1 ADHDDA
7 TTISHVLQRRLRRNE
22 YAADVDVDDAIHL
35 FQRRLLER
43 FRNGRAGIVH
53 KDIESAEGC
62 EGLFDCG
69 FDGGGIGGVRL
80 NCDRLS
86 ASALNLLDDQCG
98 GVRASG

>member
-1 ADHDDA
+1 MM
-7 TTISHVLQRRLRRNE
+7 TRPILHVLQRSLRRDE
-22 YAADVDVDDAIHL
+22 YPADVNVQHAIHL

-53 KDIESAEGC
+53 KHIEPAERRD
-62 EGLFDCG
+62 GLFDSG

-86 ASALNLLDDQCG
+86 SRAFNILND
-98 GVRASG
+98 